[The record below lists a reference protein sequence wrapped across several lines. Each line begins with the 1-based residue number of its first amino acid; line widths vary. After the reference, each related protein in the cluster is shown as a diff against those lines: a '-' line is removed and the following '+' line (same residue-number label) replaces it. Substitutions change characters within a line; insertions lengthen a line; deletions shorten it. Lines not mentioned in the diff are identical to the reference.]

1 VSRTVLD
8 STGIEGAYDFTLSF
22 SPAGMVNGAEVRRKG
37 GDASAPGAP
46 GEASDPN
53 GGMSLADAMEKQIGI
68 KMITVKRPVPVLVI
82 DKVLQKPT
90 EN

>member
-1 VSRTVLD
+1 
-8 STGIEGAYDFTLSF
+8 
-22 SPAGMVNGAEVRRKG
+22 
-37 GDASAPGAP
+37 
-46 GEASDPN
+46 
-53 GGMSLADAMEKQIGI
+53 MEKQIGI